1 MPRGNR
7 NGRNGDDGDD
17 DRQDEG
23 IIIGPLGIFL
33 NLRVK
38 VNNLTHILWNLKTTW

>member
-1 MPRGNR
+1 MEEVIEMEGMVMMVMMI
-7 NGRNGDDGDD
+7 GKMK
-17 DRQDEG
+17 G

-38 VNNLTHILWNLKTTW
+38 VNNLTHTTLLTSYGI